1 MDLYTKFV
9 STALFP
15 LHERIKGHSTLDRFR
30 ELEKSQWAD
39 RADIEKF
46 RNSRLQDF
54 MVGIARDVVFYSDLF
69 RNIGVDP
76 RNIQRP
82 TDLAMLPL
90 LDKATV
96 RANVEK
102 LKSRNANG
110 LARYNTGGSSGEPL
124 VFFIGEA
131 RRSHDVA
138 AKWRATRWWGV
149 DIGDPEVVVWGSP
162 IELSG
167 QDRVR
172 SLRDALLRSRLLPAF
187 DMSNPMLDKFIEKIL
202 RWKPRMLFGYPSAL
216 SLIAMRAESK
226 GMCLADCGLRV
237 VFCTSERLYDHQ
249 RNLIQRVFGCP
260 VANGYGARDAGFIA
274 HECPH
279 GGMHISA
286 EDVIVEIVDTNGAI
300 APQGESGEIVVTHL
314 ATQDFPFVRYRTGDI
329 GVLDHGYCGCGRQLP
344 MLKNIE
350 GRTTDFVTASDGTV
364 MHGLSLI
371 YVLRDIVEIASF
383 KIVQE
388 STHRLVVKLVANIGF
403 NDSVGDKIRR
413 ELQGRLGR
421 DVVVEIELVD
431 MIAPEASGKFRY
443 VTSKVPLRC
452 AD

>member
-102 LKSRNANG
+102 LKSRSANG

-138 AKWRATRWWGV
+138 AKWRATRWWGW
-149 DIGDPEVVVWGSP
+149 ISET
-162 IELSG
+162 
-167 QDRVR
+167 QR
-172 SLRDALLRSRLLPAF
+172 SLF
-187 DMSNPMLDKFIEKIL
+187 
-202 RWKPRMLFGYPSAL
+202 
-216 SLIAMRAESK
+216 
-226 GMCLADCGLRV
+226 
-237 VFCTSERLYDHQ
+237 
-249 RNLIQRVFGCP
+249 
-260 VANGYGARDAGFIA
+260 
-274 HECPH
+274 
-279 GGMHISA
+279 
-286 EDVIVEIVDTNGAI
+286 
-300 APQGESGEIVVTHL
+300 
-314 ATQDFPFVRYRTGDI
+314 
-329 GVLDHGYCGCGRQLP
+329 GVLQSSCQARTESEVSGTRYCVAGYCQRSICLIRGW
-344 MLKNIE
+344 
-350 GRTTDFVTASDGTV
+350 T
-364 MHGLSLI
+364 SL
-371 YVLRDIVEIASF
+371 
-383 KIVQE
+383 
-388 STHRLVVKLVANIGF
+388 
-403 NDSVGDKIRR
+403 
-413 ELQGRLGR
+413 
-421 DVVVEIELVD
+421 
-431 MIAPEASGKFRY
+431 
-443 VTSKVPLRC
+443 
-452 AD
+452 